1 MAKTDKIKELI
12 DKYKEEIKEHEKTL
26 RESIPT
32 TETYIVQ
39 RTCII
44 AIEEFIEDLE
54 ELKKYYDD
62 EK

>member
-1 MAKTDKIKELI
+1 MAKVDKINKLISEYKQELK
-12 DKYKEEIKEHEKTL
+12 DHEKTL

-54 ELKKYYDD
+54 ELKKDYSD
-62 EK
+62 E

>member
-1 MAKTDKIKELI
+1 MKNKINKLISEYKQELK
-12 DKYKEEIKEHEKTL
+12 DHEKTL

-44 AIEEFIEDLE
+44 AIKKFIEDLE
-54 ELKKYYDD
+54 ELKKYCDN

>member
-1 MAKTDKIKELI
+1 MAKTDKINKLISEYKQEL
-12 DKYKEEIKEHEKTL
+12 KEHEKTL
-26 RESIPT
+26 RESILT

>member
-1 MAKTDKIKELI
+1 MAKVDKIIELI

-54 ELKKYYDD
+54 ELKKYYDN

>member
-1 MAKTDKIKELI
+1 MAKIDKIKKLI

-54 ELKKYYDD
+54 ELKKYCDD

>member
-1 MAKTDKIKELI
+1 MENKIEKLI
-12 DKYKEEIKEHEKTL
+12 KVYKEELKEHEKTL

-32 TETYIVQ
+32 TEEYTVQ

-44 AIEEFIEDLE
+44 VIEQFIEDLE

-62 EK
+62 EE

>member
-1 MAKTDKIKELI
+1 MKNKINKLINRYKQEL
-12 DKYKEEIKEHEKTL
+12 KEHEKTL

-32 TETYIVQ
+32 TETYIIQ

-54 ELKKYYDD
+54 ELKKDYSD
-62 EK
+62 E

>member
-1 MAKTDKIKELI
+1 MAKIDKIVQLINRYKQEL
-12 DKYKEEIKEHEKTL
+12 KEHEETL

-54 ELKKYYDD
+54 ELKKYCDD
-62 EK
+62 EE

>member
-1 MAKTDKIKELI
+1 MKNKINKLISEYKQEL
-12 DKYKEEIKEHEKTL
+12 KEHEKTL
-26 RESIPT
+26 NESIPT

-54 ELKKYYDD
+54 ELKRYYYD

>member
-1 MAKTDKIKELI
+1 MTKTDKIIELI
-12 DKYKEEIKEHEKTL
+12 DKYKQELKDHEKTL

-44 AIEEFIEDLE
+44 TIEEFIEDLE
-54 ELKKYYDD
+54 ELKRYYND
-62 EK
+62 EE

>member
-1 MAKTDKIKELI
+1 MAKTDKINKLISEYKQEL
-12 DKYKEEIKEHEKTL
+12 KEHEKTL

>member
-54 ELKKYYDD
+54 ELKKYCDD